1 MRFSEAIEHLLN
13 GEYIRRSKWHKDY
26 YIKLENDAI
35 FDSDGTDFSGTM
47 FSMEDIIAND
57 WEIYQPKL
65 DVGTVIQHNDGT
77 IGIVL
82 SLSKSDKEYTVLN
95 ENGCVETVN
104 ETQISSIKN
113 DNKLVN
119 QYCEFASNGLKN
131 IANTLETISNLVDES
146 IW

>member
-13 GEYIRRSKWHKDY
+13 GEYIRRSEWRKDF
-26 YIKLENDAI
+26 YIKLEDDAI
-35 FDSDGTDFSGTM
+35 VDSDGEEGVFYS
-47 FSMEDIIAND
+47 SIIIAND

-65 DVGTVIQHNDGT
+65 DVGTVVQHHDGT

-82 SLSKSDKEYTVLN
+82 DSSKSDKEYTVLN
-95 ENGCVETVN
+95 ENGCVETLN

-113 DNKLVN
+113 DNELVDRDCKIASKRLKNLISTLEKISELVN
-119 QYCEFASNGLKN
+119 EG
-131 IANTLETISNLVDES
+131 

>member
-13 GEYIRRSKWHKDY
+13 GERIKEACWEDGY
-26 YIKLENDAI
+26 YIKLENDKI
-35 FDSDGTDFSGTM
+35 VDCDGSAEVFYSK
-47 FSMEDIIAND
+47 DIIAND
-57 WEIYQPKL
+57 WELYQPKL
-65 DVGTVIQHNDGT
+65 NIGTVIQYHDGT

-82 SLSKSDKEYTVLN
+82 DLSKSDKKYTVLN
-95 ENGCVETVN
+95 EDGYVETLN

>member
-1 MRFSEAIEHLLN
+1 MRFSEAIEPLLN

-35 FDSDGTDFSGTM
+35 FDSGGTDFSGTM

-57 WEIYQPKL
+57 WELYQSKL
-65 DVGTVIQHNDGT
+65 EVGTVVQYHDGT

-82 SLSKSDKEYTVLN
+82 DLSESDKEYTVLN

-113 DNKLVN
+113 ENELVDRDCKIASKRLKNLISTLEKISELVN
-119 QYCEFASNGLKN
+119 EG
-131 IANTLETISNLVDES
+131 

>member
-26 YIKLENDAI
+26 YIKLEDEVI
-35 FDSDGTDFSGTM
+35 VDSDEMNTSVST
-47 FSMEDIIAND
+47 EDIIAND
-57 WEIYQPKL
+57 WELYQHKL
-65 DVGTVIQHNDGT
+65 DIGTVIQYNDGT

-82 SLSKSDKEYTVLN
+82 SLSKSDKEYTILD

-104 ETQISSIKN
+104 KTQISSIKN

-131 IANTLETISNLVDES
+131 LTNTLETISNLVDES

>member
-1 MRFSEAIEHLLN
+1 MRFSEAIEYLLN
-13 GEYIRRSKWHKDY
+13 GEYIRRPEWRKDF
-26 YIKLENDAI
+26 YIKLEDEI
-35 FDSDGTDFSGTM
+35 VDSDGLTEVFYSK
-47 FSMEDIIAND
+47 DIIAND

-65 DVGTVIQHNDGT
+65 DVGTVIQYNDGI

-82 SLSKSDKEYTVLN
+82 DPCESDKEYTVLN
-95 ENGCVETVN
+95 ENGCVETLN

-131 IANTLETISNLVDES
+131 LENTLETISNLVDED

>member
-13 GEYIRRSKWHKDY
+13 GEYIRRSKWRKV
-26 YIKLENDAI
+26 YIKLEDDAI

-65 DVGTVIQHNDGT
+65 EVGTVIQYHDGT

-82 SLSKSDKEYTVLN
+82 DSCKSDKEYTVLN
-95 ENGCVETVN
+95 ENGCVETLN

-131 IANTLETISNLVDES
+131 LANTLETISNLVDES

>member
-1 MRFSEAIEHLLN
+1 MRFSEAIEPLLN

-57 WEIYQPKL
+57 WELYQSKL
-65 DVGTVIQHNDGT
+65 EVGTVVQYHDGT

-82 SLSKSDKEYTVLN
+82 DSSKSGKEYTVLN

-104 ETQISSIKN
+104 ESMISLINN
-113 DNKLVN
+113 DDEGVSLHEDSASKKLKSLVLSLQMISELVN
-119 QYCEFASNGLKN
+119 
-131 IANTLETISNLVDES
+131 
-146 IW
+146 

>member
-1 MRFSEAIEHLLN
+1 MRFSEAIEHLFN
-13 GEYIRRSKWHKDY
+13 GEYIRRSKWRKDF
-26 YIKLENDAI
+26 YIKLEDNVI
-35 FDSDGTDFSGTM
+35 VGSDGLAEVFYSK
-47 FSMEDIIAND
+47 DIITND

-65 DVGTVIQHNDGT
+65 DVGTVIQYNDGT

-82 SLSKSDKEYTVLN
+82 SLSKSDKEYTILD

-104 ETQISSIKN
+104 KTQISSIKN

-131 IANTLETISNLVDES
+131 LENTLEKPFRI
-146 IW
+146 

>member
-1 MRFSEAIEHLLN
+1 MRFSKAIEPLLN

-57 WEIYQPKL
+57 WELYQPKL
-65 DVGTVIQHNDGT
+65 EVGTVVQYNDGT

-82 SLSKSDKEYTVLN
+82 DSSKSGKEYTVLN

-104 ETQISSIKN
+104 M
-113 DNKLVN
+113 KLR
-119 QYCEFASNGLKN
+119 FH
-131 IANTLETISNLVDES
+131 
-146 IW
+146 

>member
-13 GEYIRRSKWHKDY
+13 GERIKEECWEEGY
-26 YIKLENDAI
+26 YIKLENDKI
-35 FDSDGTDFSGTM
+35 VDCDGSAEVFYSK
-47 FSMEDIIAND
+47 DIIAND

-65 DVGTVIQHNDGT
+65 DVGTVIQYNDGI

-82 SLSKSDKEYTVLN
+82 DPCESDKEYTVLN
-95 ENGCVETVN
+95 ENGCVETLN

-113 DNKLVN
+113 DNELVDRDCKIASKRLKNLISTLEKISELVN
-119 QYCEFASNGLKN
+119 E
-131 IANTLETISNLVDES
+131 D

>member
-1 MRFSEAIEHLLN
+1 MNFPEATKYLLN
-13 GEYIRRSKWHKDY
+13 GEYIRRLKWYKDY

-65 DVGTVIQHNDGT
+65 EVGTVIQYHDCT

-82 SLSKSDKEYTVLN
+82 DSCKSDKEYTVLN
-95 ENGCVETVN
+95 ENGCVETLN
-104 ETQISSIKN
+104 ETQIS
-113 DNKLVN
+113 
-119 QYCEFASNGLKN
+119 
-131 IANTLETISNLVDES
+131 
-146 IW
+146 

>member
-1 MRFSEAIEHLLN
+1 MRFSEAIEYLLN
-13 GEYIRRSKWHKDY
+13 GEYIRRPEWRKDF
-26 YIKLENDAI
+26 YIKLEDEI
-35 FDSDGTDFSGTM
+35 VDSDGLTEVFYSK
-47 FSMEDIIAND
+47 DIIAND

-65 DVGTVIQHNDGT
+65 DVGTVIQYNDGI

-82 SLSKSDKEYTVLN
+82 DPCESDKEYTVLN
-95 ENGCVETVN
+95 ENGCVETLN

-131 IANTLETISNLVDES
+131 LENTLETISNLVDES